1 MEIADVWPNA
11 KPSTIDFDEFVEI
24 NEFFIWSLSVTFI
37 KLEFIGNLFR
47 NLLEKLFREWKL
59 FTPTSLEFY
68 RYLISERQT
77 SMYLIFKKKWNFVW

>member
-11 KPSTIDFDEFVEI
+11 KPSTIDFDEFVEM
-24 NEFFIWSLSVTFI
+24 NFLSLFVTFI

-59 FTPTSLEFY
+59 FTPTSLEFC
-68 RYLISERQT
+68 ISLFNQ
-77 SMYLIFKKKWNFVW
+77 